1 MLKMKI
7 KIFYILIIFSYGCHC
22 QENWILYP
30 KKDSINS
37 IKKID
42 TILTLIKIDSS
53 GLLNSDKNNLSYI
66 NKKGS
71 LIEHKDPR
79 IDSLNNYISK
89 HGKYQSFTVQ
99 LYASQNNDEIRNCR
113 KKFIR
118 NFPELE
124 IFDEY
129 IAPNIFLYSGLF
141 QDYNQATLYKKKIEI
156 FFKNTLVV
164 RKKIP
169 HQIEK
174 K

>member
-1 MLKMKI
+1 MKI
-7 KIFYILIIFSYGCHC
+7 KIFYILIVFSTGFQC
-22 QENWILYP
+22 QENWKLYP
-30 KKDSINS
+30 KNESIDSISN
-37 IKKID
+37 IK
-42 TILTLIKIDSS
+42 TITIQKKIDSS
-53 GLLNSDKNNLSYI
+53 GFLNPVNPKDLSYI
-66 NKKGS
+66 NKVGS

-79 IDSLNNYISK
+79 IDSLNNYMSK
-89 HGKYQSFTVQ
+89 HGRYNSFTVQ
-99 LYASQNNDEIRNCR
+99 LYVSQKNDEIRNCR

-118 NFPELE
+118 NFPEME

-141 QDYNQATLYKKKIEI
+141 QDYNQAILYKKKLEVI
-156 FFKNTLVV
+156 FKNTLVV

>member
-1 MLKMKI
+1 MKI
-7 KIFYILIIFSYGCHC
+7 KIFYILIIFSYGCHS
-22 QENWILYP
+22 QENWTLYP
-30 KKDSINS
+30 KKDSIES
-37 IKKID
+37 IDKNDSILSQKKKID
-42 TILTLIKIDSS
+42 ST
-53 GLLNSDKNNLSYI
+53 GLFNSDKNNYLSYI

-79 IDSLNNYISK
+79 IDSLNNYMSK
-89 HGKYQSFTVQ
+89 HGKYNIFTVQ
-99 LYASQNNDEIRNCR
+99 LYVSQNNDEIRNYR

-118 NFPELE
+118 NFPEME

-141 QDYNQATLYKKKIEI
+141 QDYNQATLYKKKLEI
-156 FFKNTLVV
+156 LFKNTLVV

>member
-7 KIFYILIIFSYGCHC
+7 KIFYILIIFSYKFHC
-22 QENWILYP
+22 QENWTLYP

-37 IKKID
+37 IDKNDTILSQKKID
-42 TILTLIKIDSS
+42 LS
-53 GLLNSDKNNLSYI
+53 GLFNSNNYLSYI
-66 NKKGS
+66 NNKGS

-89 HGKYQSFTVQ
+89 HGKYNSFTVQ
-99 LYASQNNDEIRNCR
+99 LYVSQNNDEIRNYR

-118 NFPELE
+118 NFPEME
-124 IFDEY
+124 VFDEY

-141 QDYNQATLYKKKIEI
+141 QDYNQATLYKKKLEI
-156 FFKNTLVV
+156 IFKNTLVV

>member
-1 MLKMKI
+1 MKI

-22 QENWILYP
+22 QENWTLYP
-30 KKDSINS
+30 NKDSINS

-42 TILTLIKIDSS
+42 TILNQKKIDSS

-66 NKKGS
+66 NNKGS
-71 LIEHKDPR
+71 LVEHKDPR

-89 HGKYQSFTVQ
+89 HGKYNSFTVQ
-99 LYASQNNDEIRNCR
+99 LYVSQNNDEIRNYR

-118 NFPELE
+118 NFPEME

-141 QDYNQATLYKKKIEI
+141 QDYNQATLYKKELDII
-156 FFKNTLVV
+156 FKNTLVV